1 MTSSQKRNFSV
12 LTACG
17 LRSLRWLFSA
27 APTLKKYQRSAAA
40 KMPDMPGSVSGDPS
54 SDELR
59 TIREAA
65 RQAERKERATK
76 RDKYRGSAASRGYG
90 SRWRRLR
97 RMILN
102 QQPLCVRCGA
112 PATDVDHIVPR
123 AAGGDDSASNLQGLC
138 KSCHSRKTAT
148 QDGGFGR
155 G

>member
-1 MTSSQKRNFSV
+1 
-12 LTACG
+12 
-17 LRSLRWLFSA
+17 
-27 APTLKKYQRSAAA
+27 
-40 KMPDMPGSVSGDPS
+40 MPKSVSGDPS

-59 TIREAA
+59 AIRETS
-65 RQAERKERATK
+65 RQAERKEQAAK

-102 QQPLCVRCGA
+102 RHPLCVHCDGSVA
-112 PATDVDHIVPR
+112 ATEVDHIVPR
-123 AAGGDDSASNLQGLC
+123 AAGGNDAPENLQGLC

-148 QDGGFGR
+148 EDGGFGR

>member
-1 MTSSQKRNFSV
+1 
-12 LTACG
+12 
-17 LRSLRWLFSA
+17 
-27 APTLKKYQRSAAA
+27 
-40 KMPDMPGSVSGDPS
+40 MPGSVSGDPS

-65 RQAERKERATK
+65 RQAERKQRANK

-138 KSCHSRKTAT
+138 KSCHSRKTST